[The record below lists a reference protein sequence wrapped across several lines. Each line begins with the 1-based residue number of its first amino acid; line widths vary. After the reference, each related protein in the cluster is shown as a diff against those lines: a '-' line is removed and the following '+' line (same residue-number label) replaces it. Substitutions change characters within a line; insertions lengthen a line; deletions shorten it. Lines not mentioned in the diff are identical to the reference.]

1 VLAALRRGAV
11 DLYYHSVR
19 LIVANLIWGAAFV
32 AFFGLWGG
40 VGPIALFLAPLV
52 AIPWVGLVRLA
63 ALVARGGDPPLG
75 EAFRAYSRWLIPTL
89 VAGLTFVAAAFVLLT
104 NVSVGVQFRGIA
116 GSAFAMLSVW
126 GLVTAWL
133 IALAFWPLLVDPSRS
148 ETGAAAKLR
157 LAAIVVIAYPVRTLL
172 LGAVLAAIAFVSI
185 AAVLPIVTVSA
196 GYVAATSCRFVFAA
210 ADRLEGR
217 RIEGADEDADPEDD
231 EA

>member
-1 VLAALRRGAV
+1 VLAALRAGAV
-11 DLYYHSVR
+11 DLYYHSLR

-63 ALVARGGDPPLG
+63 AVVARGGDPQVG
-75 EAFRAYSRWLIPTL
+75 EAFRAYTRWLVPTL
-89 VAGLTFVAAAFVLLT
+89 VAGLTLVAAGFVLLT
-104 NVSVGVQFRGIA
+104 NVSVGLQFRGIA

-133 IALAFWPLLVDPSRS
+133 IALAFWPLLVDPIRAD
-148 ETGAAAKLR
+148 TGAAAKLR
-157 LAAIVVIAYPVRTLL
+157 LAAIVVLAFPVRMVL

-196 GYVAATSCRFVFAA
+196 GYVATTSCRFVFAA

-217 RIEGADEDADPEDD
+217 RIERGEDPEDD
-231 EA
+231 KA